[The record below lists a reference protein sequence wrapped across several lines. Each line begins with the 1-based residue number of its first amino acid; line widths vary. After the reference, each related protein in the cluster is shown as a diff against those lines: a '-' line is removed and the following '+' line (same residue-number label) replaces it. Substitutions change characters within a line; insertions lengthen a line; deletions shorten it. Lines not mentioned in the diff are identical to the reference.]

1 MKLGGLSSVSYP
13 PQGSGGSS
21 GEVFVELSGSDN
33 TTHESQGGTDGAWV
47 DWYLGTIVPLN
58 TLSVLVNIHKLGAS
72 DQCGAR
78 KKGSSADRKIHIT
91 KDGSAS
97 LLAEVDNRT
106 IQIEADDT
114 SDGDVFSIV
123 GYWRR

>member
-1 MKLGGLSSVSYP
+1 MSYP

-33 TTHESQGGTDGAWV
+33 TTHAAQGGTDGAWV
-47 DWYLGTIVPLN
+47 VWDLGGIVPSK
-58 TLSVLVNIHKLGAS
+58 TVSVLVNIHKLGAS

-78 KKGSSADRKIHIT
+78 KSGSSADRKIYIT

-97 LLAEVDNRT
+97 LITEVGSNRK
-106 IQIEADDT
+106 IEIEADDT

-123 GYWRR
+123 GYRSK